1 MPHFAYSRQ
10 DRVSLPREPIS
21 AKVVAKLI
29 SEAGADHL
37 ITLNLHSAQEQG
49 FFDFPMDNLS
59 TDKLFAHYFNQKNL
73 KNITVVSPD
82 TGGAKQAKRLSDLL
96 NANLA
101 IIHKAR
107 PAHNES
113 IVTHVVGEV
122 KNRTCILF
130 DDMIDT
136 GGSVIN
142 AKKALE
148 KNGANKDIYLAA
160 THPVFSLDAPEKLK
174 EAKFKEVVVTNSIPV
189 PPKKQFDS
197 LKILSIAP
205 MLAKV
210 IENIIEAKSVSSIW
224 HNQ

>member
-1 MPHFAYSRQ
+1 
-10 DRVSLPREPIS
+10 
-21 AKVVAKLI
+21 
-29 SEAGADHL
+29 
-37 ITLNLHSAQEQG
+37 
-49 FFDFPMDNLS
+49 
-59 TDKLFAHYFNQKNL
+59 
-73 KNITVVSPD
+73 
-82 TGGAKQAKRLSDLL
+82 
-96 NANLA
+96 
-101 IIHKAR
+101 
-107 PAHNES
+107 
-113 IVTHVVGEV
+113 
-122 KNRTCILF
+122 
-130 DDMIDT
+130 MIDT